1 MGAATREVR
10 AVTVERAARSVEPP
24 VARPEPRDDSI
35 TTAAIPASRQ
45 AGARGGYII
54 QLGAFP
60 EEEKAKA
67 RISEA
72 QTIGKTLLA
81 HADPFTEKVIRG
93 HQELYRARFA
103 GFDRNAAT
111 AACSYFKRNDI
122 DCITVLTAVR

>member
-1 MGAATREVR
+1 
-10 AVTVERAARSVEPP
+10 VERAAPPVEPPP
-24 VARPEPRDDSI
+24 VARPEPRDGSI
-35 TTAAIPASRQ
+35 TTASIPPSRQ
-45 AGARGGYII
+45 ADARGGYII

-72 QTIGKTLLA
+72 QTIGKALLA

-103 GFDRNAAT
+103 GFDRDAAA